1 MDTRTIEE
9 LKKLAEAKPVAWSR
23 SDRFVN
29 HYREMTDRPE
39 NATSDVNEWKALYS
53 EETVAALIERVERAE
68 AENARLREALERI
81 KEKASLGVSYGLLA
95 DGVCEE
101 ILGIVNAALE
111 GKQP

>member
-68 AENARLREALERI
+68 AALKLAEGRLALLLRVFPEEREDCDHPTATRSVLASVTEALWR
-81 KEKASLGVSYGLLA
+81 SS
-95 DGVCEE
+95 
-101 ILGIVNAALE
+101 
-111 GKQP
+111 